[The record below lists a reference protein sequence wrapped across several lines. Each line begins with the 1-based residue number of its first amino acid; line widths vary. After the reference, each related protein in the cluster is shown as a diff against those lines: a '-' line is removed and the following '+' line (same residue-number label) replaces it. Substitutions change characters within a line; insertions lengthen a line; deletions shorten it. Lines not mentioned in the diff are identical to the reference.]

1 MSSAREELS
10 QFDISNEE
18 KDKLVGEVTRYILFK
33 TEQSNGCP
41 IKREELTQIIT
52 KKNYR
57 QKNLPTFVINE
68 AKSKLSSIFGYELR
82 ELQRS
87 RPSSATQG
95 RASSSQQYGADAKS
109 YIIVSQLPA
118 DVYKKYVE
126 NDETSHVTGFTFVV
140 LGIIHL
146 AGGKITEDNLWHH
159 LRRLGLC
166 ENEESH
172 PILGKIKLALEA
184 LVQQRY
190 LQKDKVSGP
199 EGNTLLYEFAERA
212 LDDAIK
218 SRIQEYISQIVQ
230 RDVSQGEA
238 D

>member
-1 MSSAREELS
+1 MSSARDELS

-18 KDKLVGEVTRYILFK
+18 KDKLVGEVIRCILFK
-33 TEQSNGCP
+33 TTQNNGCP
-41 IKREELTQIIT
+41 IKREELTQIVT
-52 KKNYR
+52 KKSYR
-57 QKNLPTFVINE
+57 QKNLPAFVINE

-87 RPSSATQG
+87 RPSSATQKTRVG
-95 RASSSQQYGADAKS
+95 SSQQSGADAKS
-109 YIIVSQLPA
+109 YVIISQLPA
-118 DVYKKYVE
+118 DVCKKYVE

-159 LRRLGLC
+159 LRRLGLG
-166 ENEESH
+166 ENED
-172 PILGKIKLALEA
+172 KLALEA

-199 EGNTLLYEFAERA
+199 EGYTLFYEFAERA
-212 LDDAIK
+212 LDEAVNRRIK
-218 SRIQEYISQIVQ
+218 EYVMEIVQ
-230 RDVSQGEA
+230 KDASPRDA